1 MAVVLQHG
9 DITTVARPNTAGGPC
24 LSEDGWR
31 QAEALADR
39 VTDLPITHLLAAPA
53 LACRQTLLPSAARKR
68 RMVEPT
74 DLLAT
79 HDGAE
84 QLCQQWAAPGLEGA
98 VLCVAPVVL
107 AKLLTALHDRRD
119 VDLDLPDQ
127 SPLAATTALVVAQ
140 NRHGGLLL
148 HGLPGQSSPPAGA
161 GTLTAA
167 GAGPES
173 ADAALARLTS
183 QREQLGARLVAMRSR
198 LVASQQAWQQLSKQL
213 QHESQQL
220 VVLARVLVRRVDTAT
235 QMLRQLQQPPAV
247 GAPKGH
253 RVEGHFEKHMAEVRY
268 RSAVLTEYVEHWL
281 AVLDGHQEVM
291 GIDQAAHSDMATAL
305 LAEHAGEEAPTTVRP
320 PTSRPADAAIVV
332 RELTDQ
338 ARLRHPQQ
346 AITVQVDDELLV
358 MAATSS
364 IARTLGPLLD
374 YACEAVAPGVP
385 VCVLANARDPVVVLA
400 VEVSD
405 ARTATQ
411 HAVAGAPPPSA
422 PEWPSRG
429 ELDLD
434 DARRLACQHGSRLL
448 AGAAPSGA
456 GERFELH
463 LPRVQP
469 GLAGT
474 RA

>member
-9 DITTVARPNTAGGPC
+9 DITTVGRPITSGGPA

-39 VTDLPITHLLAAPA
+39 VADLPITHLLAAPA
-53 LACRQTLLPSAARKR
+53 LACRQTLLPSAARRR

-74 DLLAT
+74 DLLGT
-79 HDGAE
+79 HEGAE
-84 QLCQQWAAPGLEGA
+84 RLCQQWVAPGLEA
-98 VLCVAPVVL
+98 VVLCVAPVVL
-107 AKLLTALHDRRD
+107 AKLLAALNGRRD

-127 SPLAATTALVVAQ
+127 FPLAATTALVVTQ
-140 NRHGGLLL
+140 NGPGRLLL
-148 HGLPGQSSPPAGA
+148 RGLPGQSSPDAETPA
-161 GTLTAA
+161 AA
-167 GAGPES
+167 GAGLEP

-183 QREQLGARLVAMRSR
+183 QREQLGVRLVAMRSR

>member
-9 DITTVARPNTAGGPC
+9 DITDVARSNTSGEPA

-31 QAEALADR
+31 QAETLADR
-39 VTDLPITHLLAAPA
+39 VADLPITHLLAAPE
-53 LACRQTLLPSAARKR
+53 LACRQTLLPSAARRR

-79 HDGAE
+79 DEGAE
-84 QLCQQWAAPGLEGA
+84 QLCQEWAAPGLEA
-98 VLCVAPVVL
+98 AALCVAPVVL
-107 AKLLTALHDRRD
+107 AKLLTALHERRD

-127 SPLAATTALVVAQ
+127 FSLTATTALVVAQ
-140 NRHGGLLL
+140 NDHGGLLL
-148 HGLPGQSSPPAGA
+148 RGLPGQSSPPADA
-161 GTLTAA
+161 GTPAA
-167 GAGPES
+167 IAELEH

-235 QMLRQLQQPPAV
+235 QMLRQRQQPPAV

-346 AITVQVDDELLV
+346 AITVQVDNELLV